1 MCVNELRARI
11 AAPGVAQSEEIQG
24 SFACVC
30 MFFPHMLNAQK
41 SNIQHWTGIAKRKH
55 QR

>member
-1 MCVNELRARI
+1 M

-24 SFACVC
+24 LFVSLFS
-30 MFFPHMLNAQK
+30 PHMLNAQK
-41 SNIQHWTGIAKRKH
+41 RNIQHWTGVAKKRKH